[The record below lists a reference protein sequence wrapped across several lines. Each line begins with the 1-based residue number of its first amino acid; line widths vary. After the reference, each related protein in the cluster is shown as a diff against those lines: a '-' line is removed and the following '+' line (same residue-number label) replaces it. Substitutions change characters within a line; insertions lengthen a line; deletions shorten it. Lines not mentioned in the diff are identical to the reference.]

1 MTENT
6 TDLTENEINELS
18 SVTTPETS
26 KTLNSKSVIEEI
38 EPIPNPWDNAP
49 EGVIFYK
56 EIKNNGQIIGFTI
69 GAELAY
75 KIGLDLN
82 NYLNPEDIQQSDK
95 DFNYYLKELCPMK
108 TEEDK
113 FNEAKQNKLSELHNA
128 AESALKTAGVK
139 SSLGFK
145 IDANEDAVRN
155 LNGLVD
161 IGHNDVSFCDY
172 DNVIHEHITAEQVKI
187 MRNEVLL
194 NGQNLYAQKW
204 TIRQQINEAESIE
217 ALNNIQIEFTMLD
230 FSGD

>member
-1 MTENT
+1 MTENN
-6 TDLTENEINELS
+6 D
-18 SVTTPETS
+18 
-26 KTLNSKSVIEEI
+26 IEQLES
-38 EPIPNPWDNAP
+38 EQSNPWDNAP
-49 EGVIFYK
+49 ENVYFYD
-56 EIKNNGQIIGFTI
+56 ELLSNGQLRNFSLS
-69 GAELAY
+69 AEYAY
-75 KIGLDLN
+75 KRGWDIEH
-82 NYLNPEDIQQSDK
+82 NYIAIEDTQVSDIDDNLYRK
-95 DFNYYLKELCPMK
+95 DLCPMK

-113 FNEAKQNKLSELHNA
+113 FNEAKQNKLSELRNA
-128 AESALKTAGVK
+128 VASAFKTAGVK

-172 DNVIHEHITAEQVKI
+172 DNVIHEHITAEQVKT

>member
-1 MTENT
+1 MTDNT
-6 TDLTENEINELS
+6 EYNIVEFNDIS
-18 SVTTPETS
+18 GKP
-26 KTLNSKSVIEEI
+26 KGI
-38 EPIPNPWDNAP
+38 DAP
-49 EGVIFYK
+49 ENVYFYEK
-56 EIKNNGQIIGFTI
+56 IYEDGHLGSFTPS
-69 GAELAY
+69 AELAY
-75 KIGLDLN
+75 KSGWDIEN
-82 NYLNPEDIQQSDK
+82 NYISIEDTQQSDI
-95 DFNYYLKELCPMK
+95 NGWTYRKELCPMK

-113 FNEAKQNKLSELHNA
+113 FNEAKQNKLSELKNA
-128 AESALKTAGVK
+128 VASAFKTAGVK

-161 IGHNDVSFCDY
+161 IGHNNVSFCDY
-172 DNVIHEHITAEQVKI
+172 DNVIHEHVTAEQVKT

>member
-6 TDLTENEINELS
+6 DIEFNEPVSL
-18 SVTTPETS
+18 
-26 KTLNSKSVIEEI
+26 
-38 EPIPNPWDNAP
+38 PWDNAP
-49 EGVIFYK
+49 KNCYFYEK
-56 EIKNNGQIIGFTI
+56 IYDDGHLGNFTES
-69 GAELAY
+69 AEYAY
-75 KIGLDLN
+75 NSGWDIEN
-82 NYLNPEDIQQSDK
+82 NYISIEDTQQSDI
-95 DFNYYLKELCPMK
+95 NGWTYRKEVCPMK

-113 FNEAKQNKLSELHNA
+113 FNEAKQNKLSELRNA
-128 AESALKTAGVK
+128 VASAFKTAGVK

-172 DNVIHEHITAEQVKI
+172 DNVIHEHITAEQVKT